1 MMSKADGNKFKFFVN
16 DTKFEVDQRSMT
28 GAQIKAVAGVDLSFE
43 LFLEEPGADRPD
55 RKIND
60 SDSVDLSAPGVE
72 KFYTVPVATF
82 GVCE

>member
-1 MMSKADGNKFKFFVN
+1 MSKANGKFKFFVN
-16 DTKFEVDQRSMT
+16 DAKFEVDQKSMT
-28 GAQIKAVAGVDLSFE
+28 GAQIKALAGVDLSFE

-60 SDSVDLSAPGVE
+60 SDSIDLSAPGVE

-82 GVCE
+82 GARV

>member
-1 MMSKADGNKFKFFVN
+1 MTKSDGDKFKLFVN
-16 DTKFEVDQRSMT
+16 DVKYEVEQRYIT
-28 GAQIKAVAGVDLSFE
+28 GAQIKALAGVDLSFE

-72 KFYTVPVATF
+72 KFYSVPVAVF
-82 GVCE
+82 GVSA